1 VHLELLY
8 PGELTFQMVQ
18 FLGGTSKT
26 HTQSCQIR
34 LPYAE
39 RYFTPR
45 HVREKPSD
53 TLKLMTIAAGLRCR
67 DGVVLCADSEI
78 VSDGAKSYEAK
89 LFCINWREECY

>member
-1 VHLELLY
+1 MA
-8 PGELTFQMVQ
+8 G
-18 FLGGTSKT
+18 KT
-26 HTQSCQIR
+26 HTQSCQFR

-45 HVREKPSD
+45 HVKEKPSD

-89 LFCINWREECY
+89 LFCINWREECYLA